1 MEKILNRIVL
11 GVALFS
17 VICFGSCKKA
27 EKAAKPTDGI
37 EMPTPSVDNVNNID
51 PAVKK

>member
-1 MEKILNRIVL
+1 MEKILNRMVI

-37 EMPTPSVDNVNNID
+37 QMPTPSVDNVNNLD
-51 PAVKK
+51 PVVNK